1 MKFSFSRIFRQKNLI
16 NENWKFCIPHR
27 EKYIQLLYFSKI
39 CFHGIQSAWVFFLI
53 LRRKLLQRD
62 RTFIQ
67 FPIPVTLTGG
77 FVNQNR

>member
-1 MKFSFSRIFRQKNLI
+1 MLSWYTVRV
-16 NENWKFCIPHR
+16 
-27 EKYIQLLYFSKI
+27 
-39 CFHGIQSAWVFFLI
+39 GVFFLI